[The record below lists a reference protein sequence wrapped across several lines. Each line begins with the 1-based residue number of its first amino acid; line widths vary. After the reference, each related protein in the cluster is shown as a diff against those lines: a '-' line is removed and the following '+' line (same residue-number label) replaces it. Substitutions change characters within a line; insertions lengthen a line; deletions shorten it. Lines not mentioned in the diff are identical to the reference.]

1 MDIKVNGSGYA
12 SDIFKDI
19 VASFDILQK
28 GNITILSKK
37 CLMEPLEP
45 DYMVYLFIGM
55 ATLCVNGP
63 TDPLGHLVDRTG
75 TKHVLALM
83 QYLCQFGVKLYQVWQ

>member
-1 MDIKVNGSGYA
+1 MFVNAILFHVSLAPVVVDIKVNGSGYA

-37 CLMEPLEP
+37 CMMEPLEP
-45 DYMVYLFIGM
+45 EYMVYLFIGIYC
-55 ATLCVNGP
+55 TVERLLFVNVP
-63 TDPLGHLVDRTG
+63 TDI
-75 TKHVLALM
+75 
-83 QYLCQFGVKLYQVWQ
+83 

>member
-37 CLMEPLEP
+37 CLMKPLEP
-45 DYMVYLFIGM
+45 EYVVYLFIGM
-55 ATLCVNGP
+55 KAVRK
-63 TDPLGHLVDRTG
+63 VMQ
-75 TKHVLALM
+75 KWALT
-83 QYLCQFGVKLYQVWQ
+83 YIDN

>member
-1 MDIKVNGSGYA
+1 MVVDIKVNGSGYA

-37 CLMEPLEP
+37 CMMEPLETE
-45 DYMVYLFIGM
+45 YMVYLFIG
-55 ATLCVNGP
+55 TVYTVLYRRKTCVNVP
-63 TDPLGHLVDRTG
+63 TDI
-75 TKHVLALM
+75 
-83 QYLCQFGVKLYQVWQ
+83 